1 MRISYFI
8 GRTVLITGASAGIG
22 YEFARQLA
30 PVVST
35 MVLVA
40 RRNDRLEAL
49 KSELKVI
56 NPKLELFSRP
66 LDLRDKDELER

>member
-8 GRTVLITGASAGIG
+8 GCTVLITGASAETG
-22 YEFARQLA
+22 YEFARQLG

-40 RRNDRLEAL
+40 RRNDRNGA
-49 KSELKVI
+49 S
-56 NPKLELFSRP
+56 
-66 LDLRDKDELER
+66 